1 VVSKARPA
9 RDRPSAEAGISA
21 TGLAVML
28 LGLVVAAILTVAVAL
43 PWWSERRA
51 TGAAGRAAAPV
62 PPASTVP
69 APTGP
74 PTPTVPGSQVVS
86 RPLAPDR
93 LSASS
98 SAPSGVDASG
108 QPVTYEAGNL
118 VDGQDDTA
126 WRVAGGGVAVT
137 LQAEWDAPVTLTSI
151 GLLPGGTQL
160 EQNVHALRA
169 NGIGLAVGIAGSL
182 WGARG
187 VTQAGQHAMAELWN
201 IPGKNRP
208 SFWTRQARGLALL
221 LVFAVGLA
229 ATTLLTG
236 LGSLG
241 SHTAPFR
248 LANLVLATGV
258 NIALYLLAFRVL
270 TPRQIPTRQL
280 VVGSI
285 VGGVAWQALLAAGGY
300 LVGHNLKHAS
310 EVYGFFAVVLG
321 LLSWLYLG
329 AQLTLYA
336 AEVNVVR
343 ARRLWPRSLLQPPLT
358 QPDQRALVDL
368 SKQEEPGPSNRSR

>member
-1 VVSKARPA
+1 MNPAEQALRRVDRYQQQHPWVGVPFAVVKKFGDDKGGNLTTLLTYNGFFALLPLLLVLV
-9 RDRPSAEAGISA
+9 
-21 TGLAVML
+21 TL
-28 LGLVVAAILTVAVAL
+28 LGYLLGHHSALAEFPIL
-43 PWWSERRA
+43 
-51 TGAAGRAAAPV
+51 
-62 PPASTVP
+62 
-69 APTGP
+69 
-74 PTPTVPGSQVVS
+74 
-86 RPLAPDR
+86 
-93 LSASS
+93 
-98 SAPSGVDASG
+98 
-108 QPVTYEAGNL
+108 
-118 VDGQDDTA
+118 
-126 WRVAGGGVAVT
+126 
-137 LQAEWDAPVTLTSI
+137 
-151 GLLPGGTQL
+151 GTQL
-160 EQNVHALRA
+160 EENIHALRA
-169 NGIGLAVGIAGSL
+169 NGIGLAVGIAGSM

-201 IPGKNRP
+201 IPGKDRP
-208 SFWTRQARGLALL
+208 SFWTRQLRGLALL
-221 LVFAVGLA
+221 LVFALGLA

-241 SHTAPFR
+241 SHTAGFR
-248 LANLVLATGV
+248 LANLVLATTV
-258 NIALYLLAFRVL
+258 NVALYLLAFRVL

-280 VVGSI
+280 VAGAI

-343 ARRLWPRSLLQPPLT
+343 TRRLWPRSLLQPPLT

-368 SKQEEPGPSNRSR
+368 AKQEERRPEQSVKVTFTPEPEPGQPNGPKQPRHEQ